1 MKAADRMSS
10 LSDATNASGTAVPP
24 RWSLDSIAWP
34 QLRRGAIADSETTFY
49 MIAAASFIE
58 ATTDLYTRN
67 LIDYFADDDEIV
79 EWLEVHWLPEE
90 LQHGRALRRYV
101 ELAWPEFDWEKVYQ
115 GFLPEFAAQCAD
127 DGVEPTRSREMASR
141 CIVEMGTASYYRM
154 LSRMTDD
161 PVLSQLTRNISDDE
175 VSHYKHFYRY
185 LRKYQARDG
194 QHRAGIARAMWNRVM
209 MIDGNDTRIALRH
222 IYRERHPARP
232 FDERVFRQLKRAAR
246 EMIGPHFPHRMCV
259 QMLLTPLNLPHR
271 TQRVVAPVVE
281 AIARRIVP

>member
-1 MKAADRMSS
+1 MSS
-10 LSDATNASGTAVPP
+10 LSHATNASNATAQP

-34 QLRRGAIADSETTFY
+34 ELRRGPVAASETTFY
-49 MIAAASFIE
+49 LIAAASFIE

-67 LIDYFADDDEIV
+67 LIDFFADDDEIV

-161 PVLSQLTRNISDDE
+161 PVLRQLTRHISDDE

-185 LRKYQARDG
+185 LRKYQAREG
-194 QHRAGIARAMWNRVM
+194 QRRAGLARAMWNRVR

-222 IYRERHPARP
+222 IYCERHPGAR
-232 FDERVFRQLKRAAR
+232 FDERVFRQMRRAAGV
-246 EMIGPHFPHRMCV
+246 MIGPHFPHRMCV
-259 QMLLTPLNLPHR
+259 QMLLTPLSLPHR
-271 TQRVVAPVVE
+271 TQRVLAPVLE
-281 AIARRIVP
+281 AIARRVVP